1 MSRSTRLKK
10 YGIVYNLYMKG
21 KDIPSPSPK
30 EKKVK
35 KEKVQNTT
43 NQYQEFLK
51 KEMKKSDY
59 KNIPPAERM
68 KKIAKLWEKHKRK
81 KR

>member
-1 MSRSTRLKK
+1 
-10 YGIVYNLYMKG
+10 MKG